1 MADQSIPLKGVAY
14 TLSFSLYKADGS
26 IITNPGT
33 MARAISVDGGPV
45 DTTPVN
51 AVTEEDTTY
60 GQLSWVLDAAEMNGD
75 VIWVYCADDTVGCI
89 PFTASI
95 YPSAG
100 APASAAALAA
110 VDDLVDDI
118 ESRLTAARA
127 GYLDA
132 LSTGVPVASVA
143 NGAITAAAIA
153 TNAIDDD
160 ALAADAVT
168 AVQSGLATATALAT
182 VDDFLDTEIAAIKA
196 KTDAIGTV
204 SVTVTSPV
212 AESGDIELYESA
224 DYDAEDSRQV
234 DIDIATSGVPD
245 LTGAT
250 VTMRTRDVTWTA
262 VSVTAVTVDAVDYW
276 RVRFEYDSDD
286 TAALTASQGYQL
298 WATLA
303 VSERAVPL
311 VRGMIEL
318 VPAIPVVA

>member
-1 MADQSIPLKGVAY
+1 M
-14 TLSFSLYKADGS
+14 T
-26 IITNPGT
+26 
-33 MARAISVDGGPV
+33 RAISVDGGPV

-89 PFTASI
+89 PFTASL
-95 YPSAG
+95 YPAAG
-100 APASAAALAA
+100 APASA
-110 VDDLVDDI
+110 
-118 ESRLTAARA
+118 S
-127 GYLDA
+127 
-132 LSTGVPVASVA
+132 
-143 NGAITAAAIA
+143 
-153 TNAIDDD
+153 
-160 ALAADAVT
+160 
-168 AVQSGLATATALAT
+168 ALAT

-276 RVRFEYDSDD
+276 RVRFEYDADD